1 MKTKTVCISIAES
14 PRRRRFQK
22 TAEKLGV
29 DFEFVDATTRQD
41 LLAGLI
47 LDNCTIDI
55 TDLSWATHEQHDVR
69 RSTGPLGFGEIGC
82 AYSHIRCWQMGRAED
97 LDFLVVFEDD
107 AALER
112 ALEPKDFPDNDVDM
126 LYLSNRMPSNEDG
139 ETWGYGAGLEGYILS
154 RNGMRKALRIL
165 EKLYMPI
172 DLQVLAHHESQGSY
186 GHGLTKYRRNEI
198 DQDSLLKARVLK
210 HRVCRNGFG
219 SSTVFR
225 QGVKARALFFA
236 ARNLESMIG
245 GERIVRWC
253 K

>member
-55 TDLSWATHEQHDVR
+55 TDLSWVAHEQHDVR

-112 ALEPKDFPDNDVDM
+112 ALEPKD
-126 LYLSNRMPSNEDG
+126 
-139 ETWGYGAGLEGYILS
+139 LS
-154 RNGMRKALRIL
+154 RQRRGHVVPEQSYAQQRGRRDLGVRGRARRLHLVTQWHEEGAEDSRETVHADRPSGARPPRISGKLWPWLNKVSKKRDRPRFSAESPRL
-165 EKLYMPI
+165 EAPCLPK
-172 DLQVLAHHESQGSY
+172 
-186 GHGLTKYRRNEI
+186 
-198 DQDSLLKARVLK
+198 RVW
-210 HRVCRNGFG
+210 

-225 QGVKARALFFA
+225 QGVKARGPL
-236 ARNLESMIG
+236 LCSEESGIND
-245 GERIVRWC
+245 W
-253 K
+253 